1 MIAGWATLLT
11 SWQDTEF
18 PGVVARPMG
27 AFNGKSDYHY
37 QCLRCNVDLLKI
49 IQLGITIFNDDGEC
63 PPASMSAAELGL
75 DTNQDETRKYAGGLV
90 QIPTTW
96 QFNFKFSLKEDM
108 YSEMSIEALRQ
119 AAVDFSRL
127 EVEGIDPFQFGALLV
142 SSGLVCDDD
151 MHWISF
157 HGGYDFGYLT
167 KVLLLLPLP
176 DDEFEFDKVMKRFFP
191 SIYDVKYLMKQA
203 CKQHG
208 NRETTPLDGPTLD
221 ILQKFQISA
230 GLEQLAESMKI
241 KRQGLAHQAGSDSL
255 LTGKVFF
262 KMRERIFNGEIP
274 DEHNNKVW
282 GLGLPENGVS
292 MNVRSTPP
300 HYNQTLQENTTPNQN
315 GYTNGAPSTPN
326 TGNAGLANT
335 PVHNSNGG
343 GMGPMTPG
351 GAGGAFGAFQYNSK

>member
-1 MIAGWATLLT
+1 MLTGSTLLI
-11 SWQDTEF
+11 SLQDTEF
-18 PGVVARPMG
+18 PGLVARPMG

-49 IQLGITIFNDDGEC
+49 IQLGLTIFNEDGEC

-75 DTNQDETRKYAGGLV
+75 DTTQDETRKYAGGVV

-119 AAVDFSRL
+119 AAVDFARL
-127 EVEGIDPFQFGALLV
+127 EIEGIDPFQFGALLV
-142 SSGLVCDDD
+142 SSGLVCDEDVY
-151 MHWISF
+151 WISF

-167 KVLLLLPLP
+167 KVLVLLPLP
-176 DDEFEFDKVMKRFFP
+176 DDEVAFDSIMKKFFP

-203 CKQHG
+203 IKHQSMG
-208 NRETTPLDGPTLD
+208 QVTPLDPATTD
-221 ILQKFQISA
+221 ILNKFNNSG
-230 GLEQLAESMKI
+230 GLEALADSLKI

-274 DEHNNKVW
+274 DEQRSKVW
-282 GLGLPENGVS
+282 GLGVPEGGPP
-292 MNVRSTPP
+292 MHIRSTPP

-326 TGNAGLANT
+326 TGSAGLVST
-335 PVHNSNGG
+335 PGHNSNGG